1 MADSGTRPEHL
12 GPKGETGAEPETRG
26 TATAHSRRKR
36 MLPEQRRAGTL
47 SKSGAPAFTRPDA
60 TRKRGSTGPGRDRA
74 QAV

>member
-26 TATAHSRRKR
+26 TATAHSLRKR